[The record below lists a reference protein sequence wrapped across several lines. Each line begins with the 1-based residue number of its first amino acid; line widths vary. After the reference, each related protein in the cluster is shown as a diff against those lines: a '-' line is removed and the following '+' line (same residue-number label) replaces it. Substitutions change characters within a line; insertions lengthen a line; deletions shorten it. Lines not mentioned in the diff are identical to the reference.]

1 MDYQTA
7 LEKFTETK
15 SYWATNYEAH
25 RVSTRFSIGLDQ
37 WTDKELRLRGGIANC
52 LSVPVLPQYIHQVVN
67 DMKINT
73 PSINVI
79 PGECGGDKETAK
91 ILKGLIRNIEYK
103 SKSDSVYDTAGDYA
117 VRGGFGFIG
126 IDHDYINDESFL
138 QELKLRRFQNP
149 QSVYIDANSV
159 EIDGSDAEIAFV
171 LEEITKEAFE
181 EKYPGKQFISFDGD
195 PKETTADVINICEVF
210 VKKYETVTKAL
221 DVTGSVVDAEED
233 EVRPTRKMKKVKIC
247 RYKFSGGD
255 LLEETTFPGKFIP
268 IVPCYGE
275 EVWVDGDRKL
285 LSLISLAM
293 DAQRR
298 LNKWATKESDLLDM
312 APISPVQAPVG
323 SVEDFMDEWGSPGSV
338 NVMRYKMFDDQGN
351 PLNKPERLPP
361 PPIPTGFANARVG
374 AVEDVKAALGM
385 YNASIGQ
392 RSNETSGVAINARKV
407 EGEVATYHFAD
418 NRNKAI
424 EQVGRILIS
433 AIPEIY
439 DTDRII
445 RIIGEEDNAIT
456 VGVNGAP
463 MQEGQEAMFDLRTG
477 QYDVRVTTGASYTT
491 KRQEAA
497 ALLGEALAA
506 NPALMGVMGDLYFK
520 NLDVAGAEAIA
531 ARVRKTIP
539 KELIAD
545 EEVEKGEQPIDPE
558 KEMMAQQLEQM
569 NAQMQQMGAELQSK
583 QGEEQAKIMEQQNK
597 QAELGLKMQVE
608 QNKAQ
613 IEAAKL
619 ELERQRLDLDARN
632 TLKETP
638 VIDDSQD
645 RELKE
650 REMRLKE
657 AEFALKAQQ
666 AQLDAIKTAQGE
678 GRNFEP
684 EETNEMEDVVEVEQK
699 AIQNQQ
705 LMAIQQTIEGLIAA
719 VSAPIQVIRDEN
731 GVITGAE

>member
-1 MDYQTA
+1 MDYQEA
-7 LEKFTETK
+7 LDKFTETK
-15 SYWATNYEAH
+15 SYWANIYEAH

-37 WTDKELRLRGGIANC
+37 WTDRELRLRGGIANC

-67 DMKINT
+67 DMKMNT
-73 PSINVI
+73 PSINVL
-79 PGECGGDKETAK
+79 PGEGGGDKETAK

-103 SKSDSVYDTAGDYA
+103 SKADSVYDTAGDYA
-117 VRGGFGFIG
+117 VRGGFGWIG
-126 IDHDYINDESFL
+126 VDHDYISDESFL

-149 QSVYIDANSV
+149 QSVYIDMNSV

-171 LEEITKEAFE
+171 LEEITKADFE

-210 VKKYETVTKAL
+210 VKKYEMVTKAL
-221 DVTGSVVDAEED
+221 DVTGMVDAEEE
-233 EVRPTRKMKKVKIC
+233 EVRKTRKIKKCKIY

-268 IVPCYGE
+268 VVPCYGE

-338 NVMRYKMFDDQGN
+338 NVMRYKMFDDNGN

-361 PPIPTGFANARVG
+361 PPIPTGFANARIG

-392 RSNETSGVAINARKV
+392 RSNETSGVAINARKI

-445 RIIGEEDNAIT
+445 RIIGEEDNAVT

-463 MQEGQEAMFDLRTG
+463 MQEGQEALFDLRTG
-477 QYDVRVTTGASYTT
+477 QYDVRVSTGASYTT

-497 ALLGEALAA
+497 ALLGDALAA

-545 EEVEKGEQPIDPE
+545 EETEKGEQPVDPE

-583 QGEEQAKIMEQQNK
+583 QGEEQAKIMEQQTK
-597 QAELGLKMQVE
+597 QAELELKAINE
-608 QNKAQ
+608 QNKNQ
-613 IEAAKL
+613 LEVAKL
-619 ELERQRLDLDARN
+619 ELERQRLDLDARQ
-632 TLKETP
+632 TFKETP
-638 VIDDSQD
+638 VIDDSQE

-666 AQLDAIKTAQGE
+666 AQLDAIKATQTSEPKEVGE
-678 GRNFEP
+678 
-684 EETNEMEDVVEVEQK
+684 NEVEDMVEMEQK
-699 AIQNQQ
+699 AQTNQQ
-705 LMAIQQTIEGLIAA
+705 LMMIQQTIQGLIAA

>member
-1 MDYQTA
+1 MDYQEA

-15 SYWATNYEAH
+15 SYWANIYEAH

-37 WTDKELRLRGGIANC
+37 WTDRELRLRGGIANC

-67 DMKINT
+67 DMKMNT
-73 PSINVI
+73 PSINVL
-79 PGECGGDKETAK
+79 PGEGGGDKETAK

-126 IDHDYINDESFL
+126 VDHDYISDESFL

-149 QSVYIDANSV
+149 QSVYIDMNSV

-171 LEEITKEAFE
+171 LEEITKADFE

-210 VKKYETVTKAL
+210 VKKYEMVTKAL
-221 DVTGSVVDAEED
+221 DVTGMVDAEEE
-233 EVRPTRKMKKVKIC
+233 EVRKTRKIKKTKIY

-268 IVPCYGE
+268 VVPCYGE

-338 NVMRYKMFDDQGN
+338 NVMRYKMFDDNGN

-361 PPIPTGFANARVG
+361 PPIPTGFANARIG

-392 RSNETSGVAINARKV
+392 RSNETSGVAINARKI

-424 EQVGRILIS
+424 EQVGRILVS

-445 RIIGEEDNAIT
+445 RIIGEEDNAVT

-463 MQEGQEAMFDLRTG
+463 MQEGQEALFDLRTG
-477 QYDVRVTTGASYTT
+477 QYDVRVSTGASYTT

-497 ALLGEALAA
+497 ALLGDALAA

-545 EEVEKGEQPIDPE
+545 EEVEKGQQAVDPE
-558 KEMMAQQLEQM
+558 KELMAQQLEQM
-569 NAQMQQMGAELQSK
+569 NAQMQQMVAELQSK
-583 QGEEQAKIMEQQNK
+583 QGEEQAKIMEQQTK
-597 QAELGLKMQVE
+597 QAELELKAINE
-608 QNKAQ
+608 QNKNQ
-613 IEAAKL
+613 LEIAKL
-619 ELERQRLDLDARN
+619 ELERQRLDLDARQ
-632 TLKETP
+632 TFKETP
-638 VIDDSQD
+638 IIDDSQE

-666 AQLDAIKTAQGE
+666 AQLDAIKATQGS
-678 GRNFEP
+678 EP
-684 EETNEMEDVVEVEQK
+684 KEMGEDGEEMEDMVEMEQK
-699 AIQNQQ
+699 AQTNQQ
-705 LMAIQQTIEGLIAA
+705 LMMIQQTIQGLIAA